1 MNHYYK
7 NYWRLFFIL
16 LMVTAFVISCRKDDK
31 FITSSDAKLAFS
43 MDTVLFDTVFTTVG
57 SATLKLMVYNR
68 HSEAIKIS
76 KITLSGGDASPYKI
90 NIDGED
96 KSTIL
101 DKEISGKDS
110 MYIFVKV
117 RIDPT
122 NTNNPL
128 LVEDQLVFET
138 NGNRQEI
145 KLLAY
150 GQDAHYI
157 TPTQPD
163 TIPPWRRY
171 YTPVSGIWKNDKP
184 YLIYGWA
191 TVMEP
196 STLTIEAGCKLYF
209 HKNSGIWVEPNSSLT
224 INGTPDQK
232 VTMQGDRLES
242 YYKDLPGQWNGIM
255 FEKGSVDNII
265 DHAVIRN
272 AVLGI
277 QCEQP
282 GNSPNFY
289 PALQIFNTKFE
300 NMSIG
305 GLAGNGTS
313 IYGVNLLFDY
323 CLEYAMALSGGLFEF
338 QHVTIGNYWSIEKG
352 KPSLVF
358 SNAFVEID
366 PATNTET
373 IITVDPTTVAF
384 NNSIIWGSIDNEL
397 AIGNTNMGTF
407 SWNFDHCL
415 LRTTRNTS
423 DETYFSNCIINKDP
437 AFIDYKEYNYKL
449 DSLSPAL
456 NQGIYQGID
465 TDIDGKPRDIAAP
478 DLGAYER

>member
-1 MNHYYK
+1 MT
-7 NYWRLFFIL
+7 
-16 LMVTAFVISCRKDDK
+16 VTALIISCRKDEK
-31 FITSSDAKLAFS
+31 FITGAGAKLAFS
-43 MDTVLFDTVFTTVG
+43 ADTVLFDTVFTTVG

-76 KITLSGGDASPYKI
+76 EIKLNGGDASPYKI

-96 KSTIL
+96 KTIIE

-117 RIDPT
+117 RIDPQ

-138 NGNRQEI
+138 NGNKQEV
-145 KLLAY
+145 KLIAY
-150 GQDAHYI
+150 GWDAHYI
-157 TPTQPD
+157 TPTVFGD
-163 TIPPWRRY
+163 HPPF
-171 YTPVSGIWKNDKP
+171 TPVSGTWYNDKP

-191 TVMEP
+191 TVREP
-196 STLTIEAGCKLYF
+196 STLTIEAGCQLYF
-209 HKNSGIWVEPNSSLT
+209 HKNSGIWVEPNSSLI
-224 INGTPDQK
+224 INGTPYQK
-232 VTMQGDRLES
+232 VTMQGDRLEA
-242 YYKDLPGQWNGIM
+242 YYKELPGQWHGII
-255 FEKGSVDNII
+255 FEKGSIDNII
-265 DHAVIRN
+265 EHAVIRN

-277 QCEQP
+277 QCEQS
-282 GNSPNFY
+282 GESPNQY
-289 PALQIFNTKFE
+289 SALQIFNTKFE
-300 NMSIG
+300 NMSVG

-323 CLEYAMALSGGLFEF
+323 CLEYAMALSGGCFEF
-338 QHVTIGNYWSIEKG
+338 QHVTIGNNWSVKE

-358 SNAFVEID
+358 SNAFVKID
-366 PATNTET
+366 TATNKEI
-373 IITVDPTTVAF
+373 IITVDPTKVSF
-384 NNSIIWGSIDNEL
+384 NNSIVWGGTEDEL

-437 AFIDYKEYNYKL
+437 AFVDYKQYNYQL

-456 NQGIYQGID
+456 NKGIYQGID

-478 DLGAYER
+478 DLGAYEMVGTVLKARR